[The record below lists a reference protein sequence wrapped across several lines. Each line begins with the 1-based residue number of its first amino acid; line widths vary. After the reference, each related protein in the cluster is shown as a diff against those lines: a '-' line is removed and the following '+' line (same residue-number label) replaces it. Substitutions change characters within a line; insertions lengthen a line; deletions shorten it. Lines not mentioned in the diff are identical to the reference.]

1 MGFNFHRAAPPVR
14 AFDLKD
20 EHARSGSESMEFRRE
35 FASFTIPLPTYQ
47 TACNPAASATKQF
60 RISGSPAV
68 NIWNE
73 HVKRNHLD
81 YRDRASVKGYPSAA
95 SMPSIMI
102 QTRTEFSSIGKN
114 AEEQA
119 LAGYGTQTT
128 ITPLPPRA
136 SALQIH

>member
-81 YRDRASVKGYPSAA
+81 YRVRASVKRIPKRCLDAFDNDTDENG
-95 SMPSIMI
+95 IFL
-102 QTRTEFSSIGKN
+102 RREK
-114 AEEQA
+114 
-119 LAGYGTQTT
+119 
-128 ITPLPPRA
+128 R
-136 SALQIH
+136 